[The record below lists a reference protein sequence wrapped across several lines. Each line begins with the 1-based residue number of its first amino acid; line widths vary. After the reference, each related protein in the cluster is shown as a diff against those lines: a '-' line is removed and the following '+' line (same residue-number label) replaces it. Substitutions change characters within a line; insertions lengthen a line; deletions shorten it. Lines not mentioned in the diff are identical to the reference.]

1 MTRRNVA
8 DGPLEPCPIRDVL
21 DRIGDRWSL
30 LVLWSLADGTLRFT
44 ELKRT
49 IGDVSQRVLAQTLR
63 RLEQDGFVLRE
74 IYPTVPPRVDYTLTD
89 MGRSF
94 LRPMN
99 GLIDWADQYQGEIRK
114 ARMHYAGA
122 KRNLPV

>member
-8 DGPLEPCPIRDVL
+8 NGVPEPCPIRDVL
-21 DRIGDRWSL
+21 DHIGDRWSL

-44 ELKRT
+44 ELKRS
-49 IGDVSQRVLAQTLR
+49 IGDISQRVLAQTLR
-63 RLEQDGFVLRE
+63 RLEQDGFVRRE
-74 IYPTVPPRVDYTLTD
+74 IYPSVPPRVDYSLTD

-99 GLIDWADQYQGEIRK
+99 GLIDWADEYQAKIRQ
-114 ARMHYAGA
+114 ARTRYAGM
-122 KRNLPV
+122 KRNLPA